1 MKKLLSVSTSIDQ
14 PGLLQ
19 NLVEKLA
26 TRHISYPP
34 LHRRITNDLRTVETA
49 STETFMAG
57 TLSLNEAADEGDQVA
72 RIPFITQFL
81 FTCVQENE
89 DSYRLTW
96 CSSLS

>member
-26 TRHISYPP
+26 TRRISYSP
-34 LHRRITNDLRTVETA
+34 LHQRITKDLRSVETA
-49 STETFMAG
+49 TTETFMAG
-57 TLSLNEAADEGDQVA
+57 TLSLNEGLEAGDEVI